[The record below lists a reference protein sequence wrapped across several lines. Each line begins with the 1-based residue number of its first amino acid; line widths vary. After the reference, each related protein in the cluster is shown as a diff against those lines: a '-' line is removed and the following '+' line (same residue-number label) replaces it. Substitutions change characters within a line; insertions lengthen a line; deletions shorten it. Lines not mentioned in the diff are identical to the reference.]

1 VATDV
6 EKLIVALEART
17 RAFENALA
25 RANGTADRRARSIER
40 RFQTM
45 NKNLSAGFNA
55 AAGAAVRAFALIG
68 GASGAKNLVDS
79 ATRIDNALK
88 VAGLSGQELEK
99 VYERLRASALANAA
113 PIESLVTLY
122 GRAAIVQ
129 KELGVSTEELLGFTN
144 NVALAL
150 RVAGTDAQS
159 ASGALLQLSQA
170 LGSGTV
176 RAEEFNS
183 ILEGALPIAQA
194 AAAGLE
200 EAGGSVAKLRQL
212 VVDGE
217 VSSEAFFRAFEA
229 GSVILEDKVANATL
243 TLDQRLV
250 NLQTSLVDAARRF
263 NESSEASS
271 TFGAE
276 IDRVAAF
283 VNSINFD
290 SLISQIN
297 AVIAAIGSGIQA
309 ANSLADAYARI
320 SGYEGIGRD
329 IVSMLPGEGA
339 SKSFFGGGL
348 TITST
353 AAITDRINQAFEGEI
368 QKAGELTS
376 EAIKNS
382 VLGGGPATT
391 SKSGR
396 LPAAPTVQPVSLAD
410 FAPPSSSSSGGGGGG
425 RKRGGGGGRGG
436 RGGADQYQREVEQIR
451 ERTAAIQAET
461 AAMAQINPLIDD
473 FGYAVDFARSKQDL
487 LNAAHKA
494 GVAITPE
501 VEASINAMAEGYAKA
516 TSAAERLE
524 QTQRQARQSAE
535 FFADAAY
542 DAFSDLIPQIETGN
556 KALDKFL
563 NTLIEAVAQSVLL
576 GKGPLAG
583 AGGGGGLLGG
593 LFKIF
598 GFANGGIAAHGKP
611 LKQFANG
618 GISRKAAIFGE
629 AGPEAAVPLPDGR
642 RIPVDLR
649 LPPKG
654 GAGGSETITVNLQ
667 ADRSVIAET
676 ADQRIQTASGTIVN
690 VAVQQST
697 QRVVPTMA
705 AYQKDKAGAE
715 WR

>member
-1 VATDV
+1 MATDV

-200 EAGGSVAKLRQL
+200 EAGGSVARLRQL

-229 GSVILEDKVANATL
+229 GSAVLEDKVANATL

-263 NESSEASS
+263 NESAEASE

-276 IDRVAAF
+276 IDRLSTF
-283 VNSINFD
+283 VNSVNFD
-290 SLISQIN
+290 SLISQLN
-297 AVIAAIGSGIQA
+297 YVISAMNQARQMTIGLYTEMGRLAGLDNIGKGIA
-309 ANSLADAYARI
+309 GL
-320 SGYEGIGRD
+320 
-329 IVSMLPGEGA
+329 LPGDETV
-339 SKSFFGGGL
+339 KSYLGGGL

-353 AAITDRINQAFEGEI
+353 AAITDRINDAFEGEI
-368 QKAGELTS
+368 QKAGDLTA

-382 VLGGGPATT
+382 VLGKGPATT
-391 SKSGR
+391 PKGGR
-396 LPAAPTVQPVSLAD
+396 VPAAPTVQPVSLAD
-410 FAPPSSSSSGGGGGG
+410 FAPPSSSKSGGGGG
-425 RKRGGGGGRGG
+425 RRGGGGRGG

-576 GKGPLAG
+576 GKGPLG
-583 AGGGGGLLGG
+583 GGGGGLLGG
-593 LFKIF
+593 LFKLF
-598 GFANGGIAAHGKP
+598 PFAEGGIAARGKP
-611 LKQFANG
+611 LKTFARG

-649 LPPKG
+649 LPQKG
-654 GAGGSETITVNLQ
+654 GAGGSETINVNLQ

-705 AYQKDKAGAE
+705 AYQNNKAGAE